1 MRCVIIDDEP
11 LALDLLESYV
21 NKTPILTLE
30 GKFSSA
36 ILAIEQLKENPVDL
50 VFLDIQM
57 PLLNGLEFA
66 RLINPEQTRVVF
78 TTAFEQYAI
87 DGYKVNALDYLLKP
101 ITYSDFLQAVHKAF
115 SWYEIAKQP
124 KNERKTIIVKSDYKQ
139 MQIEIDKIL
148 YVEGLKDYI
157 KIYVHEQPKPI
168 LTLMSMK
175 SMEELLPP
183 SKFMRI
189 HRSFIVNKNR
199 INVIDKSRLIIEK
212 SVIPVSESYKSVLTQ
227 FLNERS

>member
-1 MRCVIIDDEP
+1 MKCAIIDDEP

-21 NKTPILTLE
+21 SKTPFLTLE

-36 ILAIEQLKENPVDL
+36 ILALEEIKNNPVDL
-50 VFLDIQM
+50 IFLDIQM
-57 PLLNGLEFA
+57 PLLNGLEFSK
-66 RLINPEQTRVVF
+66 LINNNTRVVF
-78 TTAFEQYAI
+78 TTAFDQYAI

-101 ITYSDFLQAVHKAF
+101 ITYSDFLQAAHKALNWF
-115 SWYEIAKQP
+115 ESKKQP
-124 KNERKTIIVKSDYKQ
+124 IIERESIIVKSDYKHI
-139 MQIEIDKIL
+139 QIELNKIL

-157 KIYVHEQPKPI
+157 KIYVHEQAKPT

-183 SKFMRI
+183 SRFMRV

-199 INVIDKSRLIIEK
+199 INIIDKGRLFIDKKI
-212 SVIPVSESYKSVLTQ
+212 IPVSDSYKTALTQ

>member
-21 NKTPILTLE
+21 NKTPLLTLE

-36 ILAIEQLKENPVDL
+36 ILAIEHLKENPVDL

-101 ITYSDFLQAVHKAF
+101 ITYSDFLQAVHKAT

-139 MQIEIDKIL
+139 IQIELDKIL

-157 KIYVHEQPKPI
+157 KIYVYEQPKPI

-175 SMEELLPP
+175 SMEELLPS

-199 INVIDKSRLIIEK
+199 INVIDKSRLIIVK